1 MVSDVGDGC
10 VAQSFEE
17 GTSAFQF
24 CGVDAAIIV
33 VRVECADEDQKEEQ
47 QQRQDEL
54 LERERGGLELSTKCI
69 C

>member
-1 MVSDVGDGC
+1 MGDLLHDVIGDVGDGS

-17 GTSAFQF
+17 GTGVFQF

-33 VRVECADEDQKEEQ
+33 VRVEGADEDQKEEQ

-54 LERERGGLELSTKCI
+54 LER
-69 C
+69 